1 VNGQE
6 VELCEN
12 GKEKSVT
19 KENYE
24 EFIKLLLRKRFD
36 EGKEQMVWI
45 KEGVKLIIDFNIMSM
60 LNWEEVEVRSA
71 GEKIVD
77 IEVLKSIT

>member
-1 VNGQE
+1 MNGQE

-45 KEGVKLIIDFNIMSM
+45 KEGVKLIIDFNIMS
-60 LNWEEVEVRSA
+60 
-71 GEKIVD
+71 K
-77 IEVLKSIT
+77 